1 MLSVRDILYGHCA
14 NPQPLLPAEFREDV
28 YDHLSQAFDDP
39 SATIV
44 YPYVYR
50 ILNARPKDDGVSPSA
65 SEMRPPSP
73 GHNPPVSPQSTRS
86 SMFTKRERQDST
98 ASRTSTQP
106 SVSQHHTS
114 GRSTPVLQQASD
126 AELEEQLNTI
136 WMKASA
142 AENGAMHKDAI
153 TDLWN
158 FIKVHPQMKPGVD
171 AMIDG
176 TGGVYMRYIR
186 RALASRQAE
195 DDLRSGGSSSG
206 PRTSSESL
214 FFLKV

>member
-1 MLSVRDILYGHCA
+1 MIVRRIPRAHPFSV
-14 NPQPLLPAEFREDV
+14 AEFREEV

-50 ILNARPKDDGVSPSA
+50 ILNARPKDEGVSPSA
-65 SEMRPPSP
+65 ADMRPPSP
-73 GHNPPVSPQSTRS
+73 AHNRPASPQSTRS
-86 SMFTKRERQDST
+86 STFSNRMRQDSVT
-98 ASRTSTQP
+98 SRTSTQP
-106 SVSQHHTS
+106 STSNHHTS
-114 GRSTPVLQQASD
+114 GRSTPVLHQASE

-158 FIKVHPQMKPGVD
+158 FIKLHPQMKSRVD

-206 PRTSSESL
+206 PRTSSESNYL
-214 FFLKV
+214 CLEPRY